1 MTTSHTHPETASP
14 APTHPELADF
24 AGQWAV
30 LLTSHRRN
38 GTGVGTAVNLAV
50 EGDHAYF
57 RTPGKA
63 KKVKRLRLDPLVEL
77 APATP
82 DGKPVGPEMRA
93 RARLLNQGSREDR
106 HAARLLRRKY
116 PVVQGALVP
125 LAHRLMR
132 TRTLHYEVR
141 MAPTD
146 GT

>member
-1 MTTSHTHPETASP
+1 MTASHTHPERTAR
-14 APTHPELADF
+14 PELADF

-30 LLTSHRRN
+30 LLTSHRGN

-63 KKVKRLRLDPLVEL
+63 KKVRRLRLDPLVEL

-116 PVVQGALVP
+116 PVVQGVLVP
-125 LAHRLMR
+125 LAHRLTR

-141 MAPTD
+141 RAPTD
-146 GT
+146 GAA